1 MNPDPLSTND
11 RPMQYR
17 DAIYVATVLMILL
30 TATTFMPAHNYD
42 KLSEDPQRYAYE
54 LCVFLLQSWITSFC
68 GLTGLI
74 VYVQTKQAREGS
86 GSG

>member
-17 DAIYVATVLMILL
+17 DALFVATVITVLFVS
-30 TATTFMPAHNYD
+30 TAFLPAHTYEG
-42 KLSEDPQRYAYE
+42 LVEDPNRYLYD
-54 LCVFLLQSWITSFC
+54 LGTYCLQTWITSFC

-74 VYVQTKQAREGS
+74 IYAKRQKSSDDGGE
-86 GSG
+86 

>member
-11 RPMQYR
+11 RPMEYR
-17 DAIYVATVLMILL
+17 DAVYVATILMILL
-30 TATTFMPAHNYD
+30 TATTFMPAHTYD
-42 KLSEDPQRYAYE
+42 MLNEDPTRYAYD
-54 LCVFLLQSWITSFC
+54 LFVFLLQSWITSFC

-74 VYVQTKQAREGS
+74 VYVKTKADREGS